1 MSACNRIT
9 ALILGVS
16 LWLVVS
22 TPPALGQNTDLGKV
36 LSQLREMRAQ
46 LAKQD
51 AQIRQLKAKL
61 QELENDRQQVVE
73 QVVEDK
79 LKKVGTSP
87 LRLGNGNIDSLKLQG
102 DLRVRYERRSKDTG
116 AVANKKE
123 NRDRMRSRFRL
134 GFVWTNSTEDWEIG
148 AGLATGGDDG
158 RSTNDTWN
166 EKKLFETGDIRLDYA
181 YAKHKWDNLAITLG
195 QQKNPFVTS
204 YILWDSD
211 LRPTGLTAQLR
222 ADNVFA
228 TLGYYNVLWGANLKG
243 NADDY
248 SVEMFAGQIGVKY
261 ETEDGIGF
269 LAAAGTY
276 LFTDSFREATAG
288 GTDPYKY
295 SSGLYN
301 VDSSYDVQLG
311 DVYAQVTGKV
321 GSANVK
327 AYGHAVKNFGADG
340 AKSQQGGTID
350 PSDNDLAW
358 LLGFALKYDRIK
370 LGYSYARIEA
380 DSVFGPMKDSDF
392 GETAGLVDTNLEGHK
407 LGLSYAV
414 TPHFSL
420 GLTTMLVQE
429 IEGDKDA
436 KLYQFDAVY
445 KF

>member
-1 MSACNRIT
+1 MRHRTLKVWSLVMAALAVPT
-9 ALILGVS
+9 AFC
-16 LWLVVS
+16 
-22 TPPALGQNTDLGKV
+22 
-36 LSQLREMRAQ
+36 
-46 LAKQD
+46 QD
-51 AQIRQLKAKL
+51 ATLEAVLQQL
-61 QELENDRQQVVE
+61 QELQQKIQTQHEQIRLLQRKLQSAGITRQDVE
-73 QVVEDK
+73 RVVEDK
-79 LKKVGTSP
+79 LGKVAGNRI
-87 LRLGNGNIDSLKLQG
+87 RLGNGNIDSLKLKG
-102 DLRVRYERRSKDTG
+102 DLRVRYERRTRDKT
-116 AVANKKE
+116 VATKE
-123 NRDRMRSRFRL
+123 NRDRMRTRFRL

-211 LRPTGLTAQLR
+211 LRPTGFTAQVH
-222 ADNVFA
+222 ADIVFA
-228 TLGYYNVLWGANLKG
+228 TLGYYSVLWGANLQG

-276 LFTDSFREATAG
+276 LFTDSFREAATAAGG
-288 GTDPYKY
+288 GTDPYKH
-295 SSGLYN
+295 SSGLYS
-301 VDSSYDVQLG
+301 VDSSYGVQLG
-311 DVYAQVTGKV
+311 DVYTQVTGKIGMV
-321 GSANVK
+321 GVK

-340 AKSQQGGTID
+340 ANSQQGGTID

-358 LLGFALKYDRIK
+358 LLGFAFKYDRIK

-380 DSVFGPMKDSDF
+380 DGVFGPMKDSDF
-392 GETAGLVDTNLEGHK
+392 GETAGLSDTNLEGHK

-420 GLTTMLVQE
+420 GLTAMFVQE
-429 IEGDKDA
+429 IEGNKEA
-436 KLYQFDAVY
+436 QLYQFDAKY